1 MPASTPDPTR
11 WLADLMATQ
20 QTFMQSLGAAVPP
33 SRASDAAPD
42 DPSKP
47 FMPWQQAAQ
56 AMTDWQQQAMQQMT
70 ALWSTAVPTGADA
83 PAPDWYNRRPFTCAT
98 LAAKRRCGFRTA
110 GLTMWQK

>member
-11 WLADLMATQ
+11 WLAELMATQ

-33 SRASDAAPD
+33 GLASGAAPD

-47 FMPWQQAAQ
+47 LMPWQQAAQ

-70 ALWSTAVPTGADA
+70 ALWSAALWVQSSEA
-83 PAPDWYNRRPFTCAT
+83 PWA
-98 LAAKRRCGFRTA
+98 
-110 GLTMWQK
+110 